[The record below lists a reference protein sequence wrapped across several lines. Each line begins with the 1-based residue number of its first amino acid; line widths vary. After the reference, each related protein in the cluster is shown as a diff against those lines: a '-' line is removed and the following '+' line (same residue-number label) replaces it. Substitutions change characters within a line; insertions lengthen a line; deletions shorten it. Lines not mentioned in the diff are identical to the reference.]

1 MALGAAAPGAVAV
14 LQLQRA
20 TCGSWRLFVAMGK
33 LLGSLPSA
41 CNVPF
46 ASDLADKLQTG
57 KIGCLKQLAG
67 NGLGKHLILVKRP
80 LRQCWPIAWIQDQ
93 ILPKVCALV
102 AA

>member
-1 MALGAAAPGAVAV
+1 MRKLASVCGDGEAARQPAKGD
-14 LQLQRA
+14 
-20 TCGSWRLFVAMGK
+20 C
-33 LLGSLPSA
+33 A
-41 CNVPF
+41 CDVPF

-57 KIGCLKQLAG
+57 KIGCLKQLAE